1 MSDGEL
7 LLICGALL
15 AAGIAAAVLA
25 SRIRVP
31 GLLLFL
37 GLGMLL
43 GSDGLGFIS
52 FSDYE
57 LTQRIGIIALVLI
70 LFEGGLAAGWHE
82 IRPVIRPSLALATVG
97 TALTAVIGG
106 FIAAWLFDISLLE
119 GMLLGSIVSCTDGAA
134 IFSLLRGS
142 TLRRRLAR
150 TLEGE
155 AGFNDPVAV
164 LLVIGFVDWIQKPD
178 YGIVDMLVSMAE
190 EMAIG
195 AVVGVIIGRLAVTAL
210 SHVRLS
216 SAGLYPVASIAICTL
231 AFGIADV
238 IHGSGFLA
246 VYLAGLAIGS
256 TDLPAKRTIVT
267 FHEGL
272 AWVAQL
278 AMFFT
283 LGLLVFPSQFGD
295 VALEGTVLA
304 VAAVVVARPLS
315 VFAATMFQG
324 FQVREQLVLGWAGL
338 RGAVP
343 VVLATFPVLAGVPDS
358 ERFFN
363 IVFFAVLVSTLLQG
377 TTFEAFARRLGVTTN
392 ERALPTPLT
401 NQRAMQRL
409 GAEVIEFEVGE
420 ADAATGVRVRDLGLP
435 RDALLNVIVRGEQA
449 IPPRGSTQIVA
460 GDRLHVLV
468 RQEVAIEFSELLDR
482 WRYGPIGPAPRPPR
496 EWRSVPPVSSTRP
509 FDPER
514 DSDPGAP
521 TQVNGIVVLERLR
534 TRRDGVPGTLV
545 ELEDGRFAVTGP
557 VVMVG
562 SSSALAR
569 NAQRRMTYAKDDAEV
584 AWWRE
589 VIGAVAANGTVP
601 QRAPRADAIVDT
613 PPE

>member
-7 LLICGALL
+7 LLITGALL

-43 GSDGLGFIS
+43 GSDGLAFIS

-70 LFEGGLAAGWHE
+70 LFEGGLAAGWGE
-82 IRPVIRPSLALATVG
+82 IRPVLKPSLALATVG

-106 FIAAWLFDISLLE
+106 LIAAWLFDLSILE

-150 TLEGE
+150 SLEGE

-164 LLVIGFVDWIQKPD
+164 LLVVGFVDWIQKPD
-178 YGIVDMLVSMAE
+178 YGLADMLLAMAE

-195 AVVGVIIGRLAVTAL
+195 AVVGLLVGRLAVLAL
-210 SHVRLS
+210 ARVRLS
-216 SAGLYPVASIAICTL
+216 SAGLYPVASIAVCTL
-231 AFGIADV
+231 AFGSADV

-283 LGLLVFPSQFGD
+283 LGLLVFPSEFGD
-295 VALEGTVLA
+295 IAVEGTVLA

-315 VFAATMFQG
+315 VFVATMFQG
-324 FQVREQLVLGWAGL
+324 FEVREQLVLGWAGL

-363 IVFFAVLVSTLLQG
+363 IVFFAVIVSTVLQG
-377 TTFEAFARRLGVTTN
+377 MSFEWFAKRLGVTTN
-392 ERALPTPLT
+392 VKAVPTPLT
-401 NQRAMQRL
+401 NAGAIRRL
-409 GAEVIEFEVGE
+409 GAEVVEYEVRPD
-420 ADAATGVRVRDLGLP
+420 DAAVGVRVRDLQLP

-449 IPPRGSTQIVA
+449 IPPRGSSEIAA

-468 RQEVAIEFSELLDR
+468 RQEVAIEFSDLLDR
-482 WRYGPIGPAPRPPR
+482 WRSGPLGPEPRPAR
-496 EWRSVPPVSSTRP
+496 AWRSLPSVSSTRP
-509 FDPER
+509 WQEEDGDPAR
-514 DSDPGAP
+514 P
-521 TQVNGIVVLERLR
+521 TAVNGLSVVTQLR
-534 TRRDGVPGTLV
+534 TRRDGVSGALV
-545 ELEDGRFAVTGP
+545 ELEDGRYAVTGP
-557 VVMVG
+557 IVMVG
-562 SSSALAR
+562 RPQAITAG
-569 NAQRRMTYAKDDAEV
+569 AQRRLLRVANHAEG

-589 VIGAVAANGTVP
+589 VIGAVAATT
-601 QRAPRADAIVDT
+601 RRDAVR
-613 PPE
+613 